1 MNKIRNSA
9 FFALAA
15 AACTLLVPAVGV
27 AATDAASLA
36 AK

>member
-1 MNKIRNSA
+1 MHFDKVLGVAIA
-9 FFALAA
+9 VT
-15 AACTLLVPAVGV
+15 ACTLLVPAVSA

>member
-1 MNKIRNSA
+1 MNKIRNGA
-9 FFALAA
+9 FFAIATT
-15 AACTLLVPAVGV
+15 ACSLLVPAVSV